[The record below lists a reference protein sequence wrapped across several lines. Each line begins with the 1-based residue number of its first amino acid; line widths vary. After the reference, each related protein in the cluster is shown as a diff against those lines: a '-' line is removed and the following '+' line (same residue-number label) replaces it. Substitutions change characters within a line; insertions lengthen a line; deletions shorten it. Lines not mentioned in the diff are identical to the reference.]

1 MVTYSIQKQKIS
13 LGVGIDFFFY
23 VEIQLMVW
31 FQKYVRI
38 STKCL
43 LIFKTKRKAHK

>member
-1 MVTYSIQKQKIS
+1 MVAYSIQKQKIS
-13 LGVGIDFFFY
+13 LGVRIDFFY
-23 VEIQLMVW
+23 VGIQLTVW

-43 LIFKTKRKAHK
+43 LIFKTKRKTHK